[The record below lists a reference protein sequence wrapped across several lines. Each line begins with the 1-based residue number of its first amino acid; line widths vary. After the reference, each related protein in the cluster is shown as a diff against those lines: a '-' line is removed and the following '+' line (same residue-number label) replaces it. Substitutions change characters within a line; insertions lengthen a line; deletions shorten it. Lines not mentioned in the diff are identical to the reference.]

1 MKNAENVMTFIF
13 VLFCMLMISACG
25 EKTSSTITLNPDF
38 GNEADVSGAKLTM
51 TNNSGKKSHIY
62 KQTAN
67 GADVLFNKIVPGIYT
82 LTVEHND
89 YFAFSVDN
97 ITVNNTVSGFTAN
110 LTRKGPAGGYVFYD
124 KGNSDSGWRF
134 LEVAPASAEFNAQ
147 WGADGT
153 NVSGTQTDIG
163 TGNANTQIINTKLQ
177 ELGETGCASQL
188 CIALNIGGKNDWFL
202 PSMDELNLM
211 YQNLHKNGLG
221 DFGKGSNSE
230 SWMNLYYWSSS
241 QGDGYK
247 YSAWFQSFG
256 SGLQNDYNKDSTPRV
271 RAVRAF

>member
-110 LTRKGPAGGYVFYD
+110 LIRKGTAGGFIFFD
-124 KGNSDSGWRF
+124 KGSVSDGWRF
-134 LEVAPASAEFNAQ
+134 LEVAPASSEFNAE
-147 WGADGT
+147 WGCYTENINYGWRGID
-153 NVSGTQTDIG
+153 VSGTQTGVG
-163 TGNANTQIINTKLQ
+163 TGKENTQLINSMLQ
-177 ELGETGCASQL
+177 QSGETGRASQL
-188 CIALNIGGKNDWFL
+188 CVALNIGGKNDWFL
-202 PSMDELNLM
+202 PSKDELNLM
-211 YQNLHKNGLG
+211 YQYFPKNGLG
-221 DFGKGSNSE
+221 DFPNE
-230 SWMNLYYWSSS
+230 WYWSSS
-241 QGDGYK
+241 QYGTDFG
-247 YSAWFQSFG
+247 SAWGQSFLSG
-256 SGLQNDYNKDSTPRV
+256 SQNSGNKDNTSRV
-271 RAVRAF
+271 RAIRAF